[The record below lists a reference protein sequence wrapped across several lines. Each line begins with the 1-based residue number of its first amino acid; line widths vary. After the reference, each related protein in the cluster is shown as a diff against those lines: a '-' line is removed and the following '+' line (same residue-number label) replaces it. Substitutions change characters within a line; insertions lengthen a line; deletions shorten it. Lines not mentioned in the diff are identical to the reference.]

1 MKKIPM
7 RRCVV
12 TNESWPK
19 RDLLRIVRNKEGEV
33 SIDLKGKAPGKGAYI
48 KKDPAV
54 LEMAIKRKSLE
65 RALDAKIDEELY
77 AKIKEVISEKQPA

>member
-19 RDLLRIVRNKEGEV
+19 KDLLRIVRNKEGAV
-33 SIDLKGKAPGKGAYI
+33 ALDLKGKAPGKGAYI
-48 KKDPAV
+48 KKDLAV
-54 LEMAIKRKSLE
+54 LETAIKKRSLE
-65 RALDAKIDEELY
+65 RALEVKISDELY
-77 AKIKEVISEKQPA
+77 AQIKEVISGE